1 MNAVHT
7 GVLPH
12 LNIHIPIKLI
22 DLTFQAHPSAQ
33 KLPIECPWN
42 LYLEKLV
49 VRARSDR
56 Q

>member
-7 GVLPH
+7 GVLSH

-22 DLTFQAHPSAQ
+22 DLTFEAHPSAQ
-33 KLPIECPWN
+33 KLPIECPQN
-42 LYLEKLV
+42 LYLETLAM
-49 VRARSDR
+49 RGRSGR